1 MIDSFLRLLN
11 FHQTHLLQQKE
22 KADNLLLDNSN
33 FIKSWSVLSTTLEIR
48 KHFSFRKKNVW
59 NASVTS
65 QKTMESQGKFLLSG
79 TALVI
84 WICTSWRHFELIWAL
99 QQMTRLL
106 LLRRGLWCT
115 KGIQFPQAFFTDC
128 IWEKLY
134 RKKARQRWKV
144 ALFCYPCCHYTL
156 LSDWH
161 FTKKGAP
168 PSIHYC
174 SHWLFFYAFLGP
186 FYTSQGE
193 ERVCKKA
200 DNKGKINWKLLQ
212 ILPKK

>member
-1 MIDSFLRLLN
+1 M
-11 FHQTHLLQQKE
+11 HLLPPRKQ
-22 KADNLLLDNSN
+22 
-33 FIKSWSVLSTTLEIR
+33 WSPKGS
-48 KHFSFRKKNVW
+48 
-59 NASVTS
+59 S
-65 QKTMESQGKFLLSG
+65 QLSG

-84 WICTSWRHFELIWAL
+84 WICTSWRHFELILAL

-106 LLRRGLWCT
+106 LLRRRGLWCT

-134 RKKARQRWKV
+134 RKRARQRWKV
-144 ALFCYPCCHYTL
+144 ALCHYTL

-174 SHWLFFYAFLGP
+174 SHWLFFYSFLGP
-186 FYTSQGE
+186 FYTSQGK

-212 ILPKK
+212 IAKVILYLKWN

>member
-1 MIDSFLRLLN
+1 
-11 FHQTHLLQQKE
+11 
-22 KADNLLLDNSN
+22 
-33 FIKSWSVLSTTLEIR
+33 
-48 KHFSFRKKNVW
+48 
-59 NASVTS
+59 
-65 QKTMESQGKFLLSG
+65 MESQGKLSG

-134 RKKARQRWKV
+134 RKRARQRWKV
-144 ALFCYPCCHYTL
+144 ALCYPCCHYTL

-174 SHWLFFYAFLGP
+174 SHWLFFYSFLGP
-186 FYTSQGE
+186 FYTSQGK

-212 ILPKK
+212 ILFPKIERTKASFLIRRNRERSINFCKSFVFVPIWLESFAFSGYLKTFLFRSS